1 MSPAFW
7 KNSPLHKAAWVHQE
21 GSRSGQIQSQ
31 GAVGE
36 TIGRDDFQVGIRKQ
50 DQSRL
55 KGVGSPSD
63 VLPRCTGHTNY
74 GATICSNRRCN
85 ALETLELPYAE
96 GSPVA
101 PIEKDQGVPFHFRKR
116 PNPPLGIAH

>member
-7 KNSPLHKAAWVHQE
+7 QYSPLYEPAGVNQE
-21 GSRSGQIQSQ
+21 GSRSGQVQPQ

-36 TIGRDDFQVGIRKQ
+36 TIGGDDFQIGIRKQ

-55 KGVGSPSD
+55 EGVDSPSD
-63 VLPRCTGHTNY
+63 VLPRGAGYANY
-74 GATICSNRRCN
+74 SASIFPNRRCN
-85 ALETLELPYAE
+85 ALETLELPYTK

-101 PIEKDQGVPFHFRKR
+101 PVEKDQGVTFHF
-116 PNPPLGIAH
+116 